1 MPPLAE
7 RVRPKSLKE
16 FIGQSH
22 ILGEN
27 KILNSLIESMK
38 LFSMILWGP
47 PGSGK
52 TTLARLLTINS
63 NYELHQISAVSSGV
77 KDLREIIEKSTL
89 NRSMGKETVLFIDEI
104 HRFNK
109 SQQDAL
115 LHAVENGTIILIGA
129 TTENPSFEVISPL
142 LSRSKVLTLNAL
154 SFEDL
159 NKILSNAFKEDII
172 LSQNNYTITPI
183 VKDKLIMNSGGD
195 ARKMLNTIDIAIN
208 ILGKP
213 GAITSDVLD
222 ESFQNKS
229 ILYDKTGDYHYDTV
243 SALIKSMRGSDP
255 DAAIYWL
262 SVMIEGGEK
271 PEFIA
276 RRMVIFASEDI
287 GNADPRALSIA
298 VDGFNAVSLIG
309 YPEASIILAQIT
321 TYLSSSPKSNASYMA
336 LNNSIEIIKQKG
348 NPSVPLHLRNA
359 TTDLMKNMEYGKDYK
374 YPHSYENS
382 FVNENYFPDD
392 QSYIFYKPTENGY
405 EKYIKD
411 RLKTL
416 WGDRSVSYTHLTLP
430 TTPYV

>member
-1 MPPLAE
+1 MENKISLFDTNIPPLAE

-27 KILNSLIESMK
+27 KILNSLTENMK

-52 TTLARLLTINS
+52 TTLARLLTIKS
-63 NYELHQISAVSSGV
+63 NYQLHQISAVSSGV
-77 KDLREIIEKSTL
+77 KDLREIIDKSL
-89 NRSMGKETVLFIDEI
+89 SNRSMGKETVLFIDEI

-142 LSRSKVLTLNAL
+142 LSRSKVLTLNPL
-154 SFEDL
+154 SFENL
-159 NKILSNAFKEDII
+159 SEILDHAFEEDII
-172 LSQNNYTITPI
+172 LSKGNYVITET
-183 VKDKLIMNSGGD
+183 VKNKLIQNSSGD
-195 ARKMLNTIDIAIN
+195 ARKMLNTIDIAVN
-208 ILGKP
+208 IVGQS
-213 GAITSDVLD
+213 GAITSGVLD
-222 ESFQNKS
+222 EAFQNKS
-229 ILYDKTGDYHYDTV
+229 ILYDKAGDYHYDTV

-287 GNADPRALSIA
+287 GNADPKALSMA
-298 VDGFNAVSLIG
+298 VSGFHAVSLIG
-309 YPEASIILAQIT
+309 YPEASIILAQLT

-336 LNNSIEIIKQKG
+336 LNNSIEIIKEQG
-348 NPSVPLHLRNA
+348 TPSVPLHLRNA
-359 TTDLMKNMEYGKDYK
+359 PTDLMKNMEYGEGYK

-382 FVNENYFPDD
+382 FVNENYFPKD
-392 QSYIFYKPTENGY
+392 QSYIFYKPTDNGY
-405 EKYIKD
+405 EKYIKE
-411 RLKTL
+411 RLKNL
-416 WGDRSVSYTHLTLP
+416 WSERYE
-430 TTPYV
+430 

>member
-1 MPPLAE
+1 MENKISLFDTNIPPLAE

-27 KILNSLIESMK
+27 KILNSLTENMK

-52 TTLARLLTINS
+52 TTLARLLTIKS
-63 NYELHQISAVSSGV
+63 NYQLHQISAVSSGV
-77 KDLREIIEKSTL
+77 KDLREIIDKSLL

-142 LSRSKVLTLNAL
+142 LSRSKVLTLNPL
-154 SFEDL
+154 SFENL
-159 NKILSNAFKEDII
+159 SEILDHAFEEDII
-172 LSQNNYTITPI
+172 LSKGNYKITET
-183 VKDKLIMNSGGD
+183 VKNKLIQNSSGD
-195 ARKMLNTIDIAIN
+195 ARKMLNTIDIAVN
-208 ILGKP
+208 IVGQS
-213 GAITSDVLD
+213 GAITSGVLD
-222 ESFQNKS
+222 EAFQNKS
-229 ILYDKTGDYHYDTV
+229 ILYDKAGDYHYDTV
-243 SALIKSMRGSDP
+243 SAFIKSMRGSDP

-287 GNADPRALSIA
+287 GNADPKALSMA
-298 VDGFNAVSLIG
+298 VSGFHAVSLIG
-309 YPEASIILAQIT
+309 YPEASIVLAQIT
-321 TYLSSSPKSNASYMA
+321 TYLSSSLKSNASYMA
-336 LNNSIEIIKQKG
+336 LNNSIEIIKEQG
-348 NPSVPLHLRNA
+348 TPSVPLHLRNA
-359 TTDLMKNMEYGKDYK
+359 PTDLMKNMEYGEGYK

-382 FVNENYFPDD
+382 FVNENYFPKD
-392 QSYIFYKPTENGY
+392 QSYIFYKPTDNGY
-405 EKYIKD
+405 EKYIKE
-411 RLKTL
+411 RLKNL
-416 WGDRSVSYTHLTLP
+416 WSERYE
-430 TTPYV
+430 

>member
-1 MPPLAE
+1 MENKISLFDTNIPPLAE
-7 RVRPKSLKE
+7 RVRPKSLQE

-27 KILNSLIESMK
+27 KILNSLVGNMR

-52 TTLARLLTINS
+52 TTLARILTLNS

-77 KDLREIIEKSTL
+77 KDLRGIIDKSL
-89 NRSMGKETVLFIDEI
+89 INRSMGKETVLFIDEI

-115 LHAVENGTIILIGA
+115 LHAVENGTVILIGA
-129 TTENPSFEVISPL
+129 TTENPSFEIISPL
-142 LSRSKVLTLNAL
+142 LSRSKVLTLNPL

-159 NKILSNAFKEDII
+159 SKILSNAFKEDII
-172 LSQNNYTITPI
+172 LSKGNYTITQSVI
-183 VKDKLIMNSGGD
+183 DKLIKNSSGD
-195 ARKMLNTIDIAIN
+195 ARKMLNTIDIAVN
-208 ILGKP
+208 IIGES
-213 GAITSDVLD
+213 GAITSEVLN

-229 ILYDKTGDYHYDTV
+229 ILYDKAGDYHYDTV

-287 GNADPRALSIA
+287 GNADPKALNIA
-298 VDGFNAVSLIG
+298 VSGFNAVNLIG

-321 TYLSSSPKSNASYMA
+321 TYLASAPKSNASYMA
-336 LNNSIEIIKQKG
+336 LNNSLEIIKEKG
-348 NPSVPLHLRNA
+348 TPIVPLHLRNA
-359 TTDLMKNMEYGKDYK
+359 TTNLMKDMKYGEDYK
-374 YPHSYENS
+374 YPHSYDNS
-382 FVNENYFPDD
+382 FINENYFPDD
-392 QSYIFYKPTENGY
+392 QNYIFYKPTESGY
-405 EKYIKD
+405 EKYIKE
-411 RLKTL
+411 RLNNL
-416 WGDRSVSYTHLTLP
+416 WGEKYE
-430 TTPYV
+430 

>member
-1 MPPLAE
+1 MENKISLFDTNIPPLAE

-27 KILNSLIESMK
+27 KILNSLTENMK

-52 TTLARLLTINS
+52 TTLARLLTIKS
-63 NYELHQISAVSSGV
+63 NYQLHQISAVSSGV
-77 KDLREIIEKSTL
+77 KDLREIIDKSLL

-142 LSRSKVLTLNAL
+142 LSRSKVLTLNPL
-154 SFEDL
+154 SFENL
-159 NKILSNAFKEDII
+159 SEILDHAFEEDII
-172 LSQNNYTITPI
+172 LSKGNYVITET
-183 VKDKLIMNSGGD
+183 VKNKLIQNSSGD
-195 ARKMLNTIDIAIN
+195 ARKMLNTIDIAVN
-208 ILGKP
+208 IVGQS
-213 GAITSDVLD
+213 GAITSGVLD
-222 ESFQNKS
+222 EAFQNKS
-229 ILYDKTGDYHYDTV
+229 ILYDKAGDYHYDTV

-287 GNADPRALSIA
+287 GNADPKALSMA
-298 VDGFNAVSLIG
+298 VSGFHAVSLIG
-309 YPEASIILAQIT
+309 YPEASIVLAQIT

-336 LNNSIEIIKQKG
+336 LNNSIEIIKEQG
-348 NPSVPLHLRNA
+348 TPSVPLHLRNA
-359 TTDLMKNMEYGKDYK
+359 PTDLMKNMEYGEGYK

-382 FVNENYFPDD
+382 FVNENYFPKD
-392 QSYIFYKPTENGY
+392 QSYIFYKPTDNGY
-405 EKYIKD
+405 EKYIKE
-411 RLKTL
+411 RLKNL
-416 WGDRSVSYTHLTLP
+416 WSERYE
-430 TTPYV
+430 

>member
-1 MPPLAE
+1 MENKISLFDTNIPPLAE

-27 KILNSLIESMK
+27 KILNSLTENMK

-52 TTLARLLTINS
+52 TTLARLLTIKS
-63 NYELHQISAVSSGV
+63 NYQLHQISAVSSGV
-77 KDLREIIEKSTL
+77 KDLREIIDKSLL
-89 NRSMGKETVLFIDEI
+89 NRSLGKETVLFIDEI

-142 LSRSKVLTLNAL
+142 LSRSKVLTLNPL
-154 SFEDL
+154 SFENL
-159 NKILSNAFKEDII
+159 SEILDHAFEEDII
-172 LSQNNYTITPI
+172 LSKGNYVITET
-183 VKDKLIMNSGGD
+183 VKNKLIQNSSGD
-195 ARKMLNTIDIAIN
+195 ARKMLNTIDIAVN
-208 ILGKP
+208 IVGQS
-213 GAITSDVLD
+213 GAITSGVLD
-222 ESFQNKS
+222 EAFQNKS
-229 ILYDKTGDYHYDTV
+229 ILYDKAGDYHYDTV
-243 SALIKSMRGSDP
+243 SAFIKSMRGSDP

-287 GNADPRALSIA
+287 GNADPKALSMA
-298 VDGFNAVSLIG
+298 VSGFHAVSLIG
-309 YPEASIILAQIT
+309 YPEASIILAQLT

-336 LNNSIEIIKQKG
+336 LNNSIEIIKEQG
-348 NPSVPLHLRNA
+348 TPSVPLHLRNA
-359 TTDLMKNMEYGKDYK
+359 PTDLMKNMEYGEGYK

-382 FVNENYFPDD
+382 FVNENYFPKD
-392 QSYIFYKPTENGY
+392 QSYIFYKPTDNGY
-405 EKYIKD
+405 EKYIKE
-411 RLKTL
+411 RLKNL
-416 WGDRSVSYTHLTLP
+416 WSERYE
-430 TTPYV
+430 

>member
-1 MPPLAE
+1 MENKISLFDTNIPPLAE

-27 KILNSLIESMK
+27 KILNSLTENMK

-52 TTLARLLTINS
+52 TTLARLLTIKS
-63 NYELHQISAVSSGV
+63 NYQLHQISAVSSGV
-77 KDLREIIEKSTL
+77 KDLREIIDKSLL

-142 LSRSKVLTLNAL
+142 LSRSKVLTLNPL
-154 SFEDL
+154 SFENL
-159 NKILSNAFKEDII
+159 SEILDHAFEEDII
-172 LSQNNYTITPI
+172 LSKGNYVITET
-183 VKDKLIMNSGGD
+183 VKNKLIQNSSGD
-195 ARKMLNTIDIAIN
+195 ARKMLNTIDIAVN
-208 ILGKP
+208 IVGQS
-213 GAITSDVLD
+213 GAITSAVLD
-222 ESFQNKS
+222 EAFQNKS
-229 ILYDKTGDYHYDTV
+229 ILYDKAGDYHYDTV
-243 SALIKSMRGSDP
+243 SAFIKSMRGSDP

-287 GNADPRALSIA
+287 GNADPKALSMA
-298 VDGFNAVSLIG
+298 VSGFHAVSLIG
-309 YPEASIILAQIT
+309 YPEASIILAQLT

-336 LNNSIEIIKQKG
+336 LNNSIEIIKEQG
-348 NPSVPLHLRNA
+348 TPSVPLHLRNA
-359 TTDLMKNMEYGKDYK
+359 PTDLMKNMEYGEGYK

-382 FVNENYFPDD
+382 FVNENYFPKD
-392 QSYIFYKPTENGY
+392 QSYIFYKPTDNGY
-405 EKYIKD
+405 EKYIKE
-411 RLKTL
+411 RLKNL
-416 WGDRSVSYTHLTLP
+416 WSERYE
-430 TTPYV
+430 

>member
-1 MPPLAE
+1 MENKISLFDTNIPPLAE

-27 KILNSLIESMK
+27 KILNSLTENMK

-52 TTLARLLTINS
+52 TTLARLLTIKS
-63 NYELHQISAVSSGV
+63 NYQLHQISAVSSGV
-77 KDLREIIEKSTL
+77 KDLREIIDKSL
-89 NRSMGKETVLFIDEI
+89 SNRSMGKETVLFIDEI

-142 LSRSKVLTLNAL
+142 LSRSKVLTLNPL
-154 SFEDL
+154 SFENL
-159 NKILSNAFKEDII
+159 SEILDHAFEEDII
-172 LSQNNYTITPI
+172 LSKGNYKITET
-183 VKDKLIMNSGGD
+183 VKNKLIQNSSGD
-195 ARKMLNTIDIAIN
+195 ARKMLNTIDIAVN
-208 ILGKP
+208 IVGQS
-213 GAITSDVLD
+213 GAITSGVLD
-222 ESFQNKS
+222 EAFQNKS
-229 ILYDKTGDYHYDTV
+229 ILYDKAGDYHYDTV

-287 GNADPRALSIA
+287 GNADPKALSMA
-298 VDGFNAVSLIG
+298 VSGFHAVSLIG
-309 YPEASIILAQIT
+309 YPEASIVLAQIT

-336 LNNSIEIIKQKG
+336 LNNSIEIIKEQG
-348 NPSVPLHLRNA
+348 TPSVPLHLRNA
-359 TTDLMKNMEYGKDYK
+359 PTDLMKNMEYGEGYK

-382 FVNENYFPDD
+382 FVNENYFPKD
-392 QSYIFYKPTENGY
+392 QSYIFYKPTDNGY
-405 EKYIKD
+405 EKYIKE
-411 RLKTL
+411 RLKNL
-416 WGDRSVSYTHLTLP
+416 WSERYE
-430 TTPYV
+430 

>member
-1 MPPLAE
+1 MENKISLFDTNIPPLAE

-27 KILNSLIESMK
+27 KILNSLTENMK

-52 TTLARLLTINS
+52 TTLARLLTIKS
-63 NYELHQISAVSSGV
+63 NYQLHQISAVSSGV
-77 KDLREIIEKSTL
+77 KDLREIIDKSL
-89 NRSMGKETVLFIDEI
+89 SNRSMGKETVLFIDEI

-142 LSRSKVLTLNAL
+142 LSRSKVLTLNPL
-154 SFEDL
+154 SFENL
-159 NKILSNAFKEDII
+159 SEILDHAFEEDII
-172 LSQNNYTITPI
+172 LSKGNYVITET
-183 VKDKLIMNSGGD
+183 VKNKLIQNSSGD
-195 ARKMLNTIDIAIN
+195 ARKMLNTIDIAVN
-208 ILGKP
+208 IVGQSR
-213 GAITSDVLD
+213 AITSGVLD
-222 ESFQNKS
+222 EAFQNKS
-229 ILYDKTGDYHYDTV
+229 ILYDKAGDYHYDTV
-243 SALIKSMRGSDP
+243 SAFIKSMRGSDP

-287 GNADPRALSIA
+287 GNADPKALSMA
-298 VDGFNAVSLIG
+298 VSGFHAVSLIG
-309 YPEASIILAQIT
+309 YPEASIVLAQIT

-336 LNNSIEIIKQKG
+336 LNNSIEIIKEQG
-348 NPSVPLHLRNA
+348 TPSVPLHLRNA
-359 TTDLMKNMEYGKDYK
+359 PTDLMKNMEYGEGYK

-382 FVNENYFPDD
+382 FVNENYFPKD
-392 QSYIFYKPTENGY
+392 QSYIFYKPTDNGY
-405 EKYIKD
+405 EKYIKE
-411 RLKTL
+411 RLKNL
-416 WGDRSVSYTHLTLP
+416 WSERYE
-430 TTPYV
+430 

>member
-1 MPPLAE
+1 MENKISLFDTNIPPLAE

-27 KILNSLIESMK
+27 KILNSLIENMK

-52 TTLARLLTINS
+52 TTLARLLTIKS

-77 KDLREIIEKSTL
+77 KDLRQIIDKSL
-89 NRSMGKETVLFIDEI
+89 SNRSMGKETVLFIDEI

-142 LSRSKVLTLNAL
+142 LSRSKVLTLNPL
-154 SFEDL
+154 SFENL
-159 NKILSNAFKEDII
+159 NEILDHAFEQDII
-172 LSQNNYTITPI
+172 LSKGNYKITEI
-183 VKDKLIMNSGGD
+183 VKNKLIQNSSGD
-195 ARKMLNTIDIAIN
+195 ARKMLNTIDIAVN
-208 ILGKP
+208 IVGQS
-213 GAITSDVLD
+213 GTITTGVLD
-222 ESFQNKS
+222 EAFQNKS
-229 ILYDKTGDYHYDTV
+229 ILYDKAGDYHYDTV

-287 GNADPRALSIA
+287 GNADPKALSMA
-298 VDGFNAVSLIG
+298 VSGFHAVSLIG
-309 YPEASIILAQIT
+309 YPEASIILAQLT

-336 LNNSIEIIKQKG
+336 LNNSIEIIKEQG
-348 NPSVPLHLRNA
+348 TPSVPLHLRNA
-359 TTDLMKNMEYGKDYK
+359 PTDLMKNMEYGEGYK

-382 FVNENYFPDD
+382 FVNENYFPKD
-392 QSYIFYKPTENGY
+392 QSYIFYKPTDNGY
-405 EKYIKD
+405 EKYIKE
-411 RLKTL
+411 RLKNL
-416 WGDRSVSYTHLTLP
+416 WSERYE
-430 TTPYV
+430 

>member
-1 MPPLAE
+1 MENKISLFDTNMPPLAE

-208 ILGKP
+208 IIGKP

-392 QSYIFYKPTENGY
+392 QSYIFHKPTENGY

-416 WGDRSVSYTHLTLP
+416 WGERYE
-430 TTPYV
+430 

>member
-1 MPPLAE
+1 MENKISLFDTNIPPLAE

-27 KILNSLIESMK
+27 KILNSLIENMK

-52 TTLARLLTINS
+52 TTLARLLTIKS

-77 KDLREIIEKSTL
+77 KDLREIIDKSL
-89 NRSMGKETVLFIDEI
+89 SNRSMGKETVLFIDEI

-142 LSRSKVLTLNAL
+142 LSRSKVLTLNPL
-154 SFEDL
+154 SFENL
-159 NKILSNAFKEDII
+159 SEILDHAFEEDII
-172 LSQNNYTITPI
+172 LSKGNYKITET
-183 VKDKLIMNSGGD
+183 VKNKLIQNSSGD
-195 ARKMLNTIDIAIN
+195 ARKMLNTIDIAVN
-208 ILGKP
+208 IVGQS
-213 GAITSDVLD
+213 GAITSGVLD
-222 ESFQNKS
+222 EAFQNKS
-229 ILYDKTGDYHYDTV
+229 ILYDKAGDYHYDTV
-243 SALIKSMRGSDP
+243 SAFIKSMRGSDP

-287 GNADPRALSIA
+287 GNADPKALSMA
-298 VDGFNAVSLIG
+298 VSGFHAVSLIG
-309 YPEASIILAQIT
+309 YPEASIVLAQIT

-336 LNNSIEIIKQKG
+336 LNNSIEIIKEQG
-348 NPSVPLHLRNA
+348 TPSVPLHLRNA
-359 TTDLMKNMEYGKDYK
+359 PTDLMKNMEYGEGYK

-382 FVNENYFPDD
+382 FVNENYFPKD
-392 QSYIFYKPTENGY
+392 QNYIFYKPTDNGY
-405 EKYIKD
+405 EKYIKE
-411 RLKTL
+411 RLKNL
-416 WGDRSVSYTHLTLP
+416 WSERYE
-430 TTPYV
+430 

>member
-1 MPPLAE
+1 MENKISLFDTNIPPLAE

-27 KILNSLIESMK
+27 KILNSLIENMK

-52 TTLARLLTINS
+52 TTLARLLTIKS
-63 NYELHQISAVSSGV
+63 NYQLHQISAVSSGV
-77 KDLREIIEKSTL
+77 KDLREIIDKSLL
-89 NRSMGKETVLFIDEI
+89 NRSLGKETVLFIDEI

-142 LSRSKVLTLNAL
+142 LSRSKVLTLNPL
-154 SFEDL
+154 SFENL
-159 NKILSNAFKEDII
+159 SEILDHAFEEDII
-172 LSQNNYTITPI
+172 LSKGNYVITET
-183 VKDKLIMNSGGD
+183 VKNKLIQNSSGD
-195 ARKMLNTIDIAIN
+195 ARKMLNTIDIAVN
-208 ILGKP
+208 IVGES
-213 GAITSDVLD
+213 GTITTGVLD
-222 ESFQNKS
+222 EAFQNKS
-229 ILYDKTGDYHYDTV
+229 ILYDKAGDYHYDTV
-243 SALIKSMRGSDP
+243 SAFIKSMRGSDP

-287 GNADPRALSIA
+287 GNADPKALSMA
-298 VDGFNAVSLIG
+298 VSGFHAVSLIG
-309 YPEASIILAQIT
+309 YPEASIILAQLT

-336 LNNSIEIIKQKG
+336 LNNSIEIIKEQG
-348 NPSVPLHLRNA
+348 TPSVPLHLRNA
-359 TTDLMKNMEYGKDYK
+359 PTDLMKNMEYGEGYK

-382 FVNENYFPDD
+382 FVNENYFPKD
-392 QSYIFYKPTENGY
+392 QSYIFYKPTDNGY
-405 EKYIKD
+405 EKYIKE
-411 RLKTL
+411 RLKNL
-416 WGDRSVSYTHLTLP
+416 WSERYE
-430 TTPYV
+430 

>member
-1 MPPLAE
+1 MENKISLFDTNIPPLAE

-27 KILNSLIESMK
+27 KILNSLTENMK

-52 TTLARLLTINS
+52 TTLARLLTIKS
-63 NYELHQISAVSSGV
+63 NYQLHQISAVSSGV
-77 KDLREIIEKSTL
+77 KDLREIIDKSLL
-89 NRSMGKETVLFIDEI
+89 NRSLGKETVLFIDEI

-142 LSRSKVLTLNAL
+142 LSRSKVLTLNPL
-154 SFEDL
+154 SFENL
-159 NKILSNAFKEDII
+159 SEILDHAFEEDII
-172 LSQNNYTITPI
+172 LSKGNYVITET
-183 VKDKLIMNSGGD
+183 VKNKLIQNSSGD
-195 ARKMLNTIDIAIN
+195 ARKMLNTIDIAVN
-208 ILGKP
+208 IVGQS
-213 GAITSDVLD
+213 GAITSGVLD
-222 ESFQNKS
+222 EAFQNKS
-229 ILYDKTGDYHYDTV
+229 ILYDKAGDYHYDTV

-287 GNADPRALSIA
+287 GNADPKALSMA
-298 VDGFNAVSLIG
+298 VSGFHAVSLIG
-309 YPEASIILAQIT
+309 YPEASIVLAQIT

-336 LNNSIEIIKQKG
+336 LNNSIEIIKEQG
-348 NPSVPLHLRNA
+348 TPSVPLHLRNA
-359 TTDLMKNMEYGKDYK
+359 PTDLMKNMEYGEGYK

-382 FVNENYFPDD
+382 FVNENYFPKD
-392 QSYIFYKPTENGY
+392 QSYIFYKPTDNGY
-405 EKYIKD
+405 EKYIKE
-411 RLKTL
+411 RLKNL
-416 WGDRSVSYTHLTLP
+416 WSERYE
-430 TTPYV
+430 

>member
-1 MPPLAE
+1 MENKISLFDTNMPPLAE

-208 ILGKP
+208 IIGKP

-229 ILYDKTGDYHYDTV
+229 ILYDKAGDYHYDTV

-348 NPSVPLHLRNA
+348 NPIVPLHLRNA

-416 WGDRSVSYTHLTLP
+416 WGDRYE
-430 TTPYV
+430 

>member
-1 MPPLAE
+1 MENKISLFDTNIPPLAE

-27 KILNSLIESMK
+27 KILNSLIENMK

-52 TTLARLLTINS
+52 TTLARLLTIKS
-63 NYELHQISAVSSGV
+63 NYQLHQISAVSSGV
-77 KDLREIIEKSTL
+77 KDLREIIDKSL
-89 NRSMGKETVLFIDEI
+89 SNRSMGKETVLFIDEI

-142 LSRSKVLTLNAL
+142 LSRSKVLTLNPL
-154 SFEDL
+154 SFENL
-159 NKILSNAFKEDII
+159 SEILDHAFEEDII
-172 LSQNNYTITPI
+172 LSKGNYKITET
-183 VKDKLIMNSGGD
+183 VKNKLIQNSSGD
-195 ARKMLNTIDIAIN
+195 ARKMLNTIDIAVN
-208 ILGKP
+208 IVGQS
-213 GAITSDVLD
+213 GAITSGVLD
-222 ESFQNKS
+222 EAFQNKS
-229 ILYDKTGDYHYDTV
+229 ILYDKAGDYHYDTV

-287 GNADPRALSIA
+287 GNADPKALSMA
-298 VDGFNAVSLIG
+298 VSGFHAVSLIG
-309 YPEASIILAQIT
+309 YPEASIILAQLT

-336 LNNSIEIIKQKG
+336 LNNSIEIIKEQG
-348 NPSVPLHLRNA
+348 TPSVPLHLRNA
-359 TTDLMKNMEYGKDYK
+359 PTDLMKNMEYGEGYK

-382 FVNENYFPDD
+382 FVNENYFPKD
-392 QSYIFYKPTENGY
+392 QSYIFYKPTDNGY
-405 EKYIKD
+405 EKYIKE
-411 RLKTL
+411 RLKNL
-416 WGDRSVSYTHLTLP
+416 WSERYE
-430 TTPYV
+430 

>member
-1 MPPLAE
+1 MENKISLFDTNIPPLAE

-27 KILNSLIESMK
+27 KILNSLIENMK

-52 TTLARLLTINS
+52 TTLARLLTIKS

-77 KDLREIIEKSTL
+77 KDLREIIDKSLL
-89 NRSMGKETVLFIDEI
+89 NRSLGKETVLFIDEI

-142 LSRSKVLTLNAL
+142 LSRSKVLTLNPL
-154 SFEDL
+154 SFENL
-159 NKILSNAFKEDII
+159 SEILDHAFEEDII
-172 LSQNNYTITPI
+172 LSKGNYKITET
-183 VKDKLIMNSGGD
+183 VKNKLIQNSSGD
-195 ARKMLNTIDIAIN
+195 ARKMLNTIDIAVN
-208 ILGKP
+208 IVGQS
-213 GAITSDVLD
+213 GAITSGVLD
-222 ESFQNKS
+222 EAFQNKS
-229 ILYDKTGDYHYDTV
+229 ILYDKAGDYHYDTV

-287 GNADPRALSIA
+287 GNADPKALSMA
-298 VDGFNAVSLIG
+298 VSGFHAVSLIG
-309 YPEASIILAQIT
+309 YPEASIILAQLT

-336 LNNSIEIIKQKG
+336 LNNSIEIIKEQG
-348 NPSVPLHLRNA
+348 TPSVPLHLRNA
-359 TTDLMKNMEYGKDYK
+359 PTDLMKNMEYGEGYK

-382 FVNENYFPDD
+382 FVNENYFPKD
-392 QSYIFYKPTENGY
+392 QSYIFYKPTDNGY
-405 EKYIKD
+405 EKYIKE
-411 RLKTL
+411 RLKNL
-416 WGDRSVSYTHLTLP
+416 WSERYE
-430 TTPYV
+430 

>member
-1 MPPLAE
+1 MENKISLFDTNIPPLAE

-27 KILNSLIESMK
+27 KILNSLIENMK

-52 TTLARLLTINS
+52 TTLARLLTIKS

-77 KDLREIIEKSTL
+77 KDLREIIDKSLL
-89 NRSMGKETVLFIDEI
+89 NRSLGKETVLFIDEI

-142 LSRSKVLTLNAL
+142 LSRSKVLTLNPL
-154 SFEDL
+154 SFENL
-159 NKILSNAFKEDII
+159 SEILDHAFEEDII
-172 LSQNNYTITPI
+172 LSKGNYAITET
-183 VKDKLIMNSGGD
+183 VKNKLIQNSSGD
-195 ARKMLNTIDIAIN
+195 ARKMLNTIDIAVN
-208 ILGKP
+208 IVGQS
-213 GAITSDVLD
+213 GAITSSILD
-222 ESFQNKS
+222 EAFQNKS
-229 ILYDKTGDYHYDTV
+229 ILYDKAGDYHYDTV

-287 GNADPRALSIA
+287 GNADPKALSIA
-298 VDGFNAVSLIG
+298 VSGFNAVSLIG
-309 YPEASIILAQIT
+309 YPEASIILAQLT
-321 TYLSSSPKSNASYMA
+321 TYLSSSPKSNASYIA
-336 LNNSIEIIKQKG
+336 LNNSIEIIREQG
-348 NPSVPLHLRNA
+348 APSVPLHLRNA
-359 TTDLMKNMEYGKDYK
+359 PTDLMKNMEYGEGYK

-382 FVNENYFPDD
+382 FVNENYFPKD
-392 QSYIFYKPTENGY
+392 QSYVFYKPTDNGY
-405 EKYIKD
+405 EKYIKE
-411 RLKTL
+411 RLKNL
-416 WGDRSVSYTHLTLP
+416 WSKRYE
-430 TTPYV
+430 

>member
-1 MPPLAE
+1 MENKISLFDTNIPPLAE

-27 KILNSLIESMK
+27 KILNSLTENMK

-52 TTLARLLTINS
+52 TTLARLLTIKS

-77 KDLREIIEKSTL
+77 KDLREIIDKSLL
-89 NRSMGKETVLFIDEI
+89 NRSLGKETVLFIDEI

-142 LSRSKVLTLNAL
+142 LSRSKVLTLNPL
-154 SFEDL
+154 SFENL
-159 NKILSNAFKEDII
+159 SEILDHAFEEDII
-172 LSQNNYTITPI
+172 LSKGNYKITET
-183 VKDKLIMNSGGD
+183 VKNKLIQNSSGD
-195 ARKMLNTIDIAIN
+195 ARKMLNTIDIAVN
-208 ILGKP
+208 IVGQS
-213 GAITSDVLD
+213 GAITSGVLD
-222 ESFQNKS
+222 EAFQNKS
-229 ILYDKTGDYHYDTV
+229 ILYDKAGDYHYDTV
-243 SALIKSMRGSDP
+243 SAFIKSMRGSDP

-287 GNADPRALSIA
+287 GNADPKALSMA
-298 VDGFNAVSLIG
+298 VSGFHAVSLIG
-309 YPEASIILAQIT
+309 YPEASIILAQLT

-336 LNNSIEIIKQKG
+336 LNNSIEIIKEQG
-348 NPSVPLHLRNA
+348 TPSVPLHLRNA
-359 TTDLMKNMEYGKDYK
+359 PTDLMKNMEYGEGYK

-382 FVNENYFPDD
+382 FVNENYFPKD
-392 QSYIFYKPTENGY
+392 QSYIFYKPTDNGY
-405 EKYIKD
+405 EKYIKE
-411 RLKTL
+411 RLKNL
-416 WGDRSVSYTHLTLP
+416 WSERYE
-430 TTPYV
+430 

>member
-1 MPPLAE
+1 MENKISLFDTNIPPLAE
-7 RVRPKSLKE
+7 RVRPKLLKE

-27 KILNSLIESMK
+27 KILNLLVGNMK

-52 TTLARLLTINS
+52 TTLARILTVNS

-77 KDLREIIEKSTL
+77 KDLREIIDKSLL

-115 LHAVENGTIILIGA
+115 LHAVENGTVILIGA

-142 LSRSKVLTLNAL
+142 LSRSKILTLNPL

-159 NKILSNAFKEDII
+159 SKILSNAFKEDII
-172 LSQNNYTITPI
+172 LSKGKYTITQSVI
-183 VKDKLIMNSGGD
+183 DKLIKNSSGD

-208 ILGKP
+208 ILGES
-213 GAITSDVLD
+213 GAITTGILD

-229 ILYDKTGDYHYDTV
+229 ILYDKDGDYHYDTV

-287 GNADPRALSIA
+287 GNADPKALNIA
-298 VDGFNAVSLIG
+298 VSGFNAVNLIG
-309 YPEASIILAQIT
+309 YPEASIVLAQIT
-321 TYLSSSPKSNASYMA
+321 TYLASAPKSNASYMA
-336 LNNSIEIIKQKG
+336 LNNSLEIIKAKG
-348 NPSVPLHLRNA
+348 NPAVPLHLRNA
-359 TTDLMKNMEYGKDYK
+359 PTNLMKDMKYGEGYK
-374 YPHSYENS
+374 YPHSYDNS
-382 FVNENYFPDD
+382 FVEENYFPDD
-392 QSYIFYKPTENGY
+392 QNYIFYKPTENGY

-411 RLKTL
+411 RLKSL
-416 WGDRSVSYTHLTLP
+416 WREKYE
-430 TTPYV
+430 

>member
-1 MPPLAE
+1 MENKISLFDTNIPPLAE

-27 KILNSLIESMK
+27 KILNSLTENMK

-52 TTLARLLTINS
+52 TTLARLLTIKS
-63 NYELHQISAVSSGV
+63 NYQLHQISAVSSGV
-77 KDLREIIEKSTL
+77 KDLREIIDKSIS
-89 NRSMGKETVLFIDEI
+89 NRGMGKETVLFIDEI

-142 LSRSKVLTLNAL
+142 LSRSKVLTLNPL
-154 SFEDL
+154 SFENL
-159 NKILSNAFKEDII
+159 NEILDHAFEQDII
-172 LSQNNYTITPI
+172 LSKGNYKITET
-183 VKDKLIMNSGGD
+183 VKNKLIQNSSGD
-195 ARKMLNTIDIAIN
+195 ARKMLNTIDIAVN
-208 ILGKP
+208 IVGQS
-213 GAITSDVLD
+213 GTITTGVLD
-222 ESFQNKS
+222 EAFQNKS
-229 ILYDKTGDYHYDTV
+229 ILYDKAGDYHYDTV

-287 GNADPRALSIA
+287 GNADPKALSMA
-298 VDGFNAVSLIG
+298 VSGFHAVSLIG
-309 YPEASIILAQIT
+309 YPEASIILAQLT

-336 LNNSIEIIKQKG
+336 LNNSIEIIKEQG
-348 NPSVPLHLRNA
+348 TPSVPLHLRNA
-359 TTDLMKNMEYGKDYK
+359 PTDLMKNMEYGEDYK
-374 YPHSYENS
+374 YPHSYEKS
-382 FVNENYFPDD
+382 FVNENYFPKD
-392 QSYIFYKPTENGY
+392 QSFIFYKPTDNGY
-405 EKYIKD
+405 EKYIKE
-411 RLKTL
+411 RLKNL
-416 WGDRSVSYTHLTLP
+416 WSERYE
-430 TTPYV
+430 

>member
-1 MPPLAE
+1 MENKISLFDTNIPPLAE

-27 KILNSLIESMK
+27 KILNSLTENMK

-52 TTLARLLTINS
+52 TTLARLMTIKS
-63 NYELHQISAVSSGV
+63 NYQLHQISAVSSGV
-77 KDLREIIEKSTL
+77 KDLREIIDKSL
-89 NRSMGKETVLFIDEI
+89 SNRSMGKETVLFIDEI

-142 LSRSKVLTLNAL
+142 LSRSKVLTLNPL
-154 SFEDL
+154 SFENL
-159 NKILSNAFKEDII
+159 SEILDHAFEEDII
-172 LSQNNYTITPI
+172 LSKGNYVITET
-183 VKDKLIMNSGGD
+183 VKNKLIQNSSGD
-195 ARKMLNTIDIAIN
+195 ARKMLNTIDIAVN
-208 ILGKP
+208 IVGQS
-213 GAITSDVLD
+213 GAITSGVLD
-222 ESFQNKS
+222 EAFQNKS
-229 ILYDKTGDYHYDTV
+229 ILYDKAGDYHYDTV
-243 SALIKSMRGSDP
+243 SAFIKSMRGSDP

-287 GNADPRALSIA
+287 GNADPKALSMA
-298 VDGFNAVSLIG
+298 VSGFHAVSLIG
-309 YPEASIILAQIT
+309 YPEASIVLAQIT

-336 LNNSIEIIKQKG
+336 LNNSIEIIKEQG
-348 NPSVPLHLRNA
+348 TPSVPLHLRNA
-359 TTDLMKNMEYGKDYK
+359 PTDLMKNMEYGEGYK

-382 FVNENYFPDD
+382 FVNENYFPKD
-392 QSYIFYKPTENGY
+392 QSYIFYKPTDNGY
-405 EKYIKD
+405 EKYIKE
-411 RLKTL
+411 RLKNL
-416 WGDRSVSYTHLTLP
+416 WSERYE
-430 TTPYV
+430 

>member
-1 MPPLAE
+1 MENKISLFDTNIPPLAE

-27 KILNSLIESMK
+27 KILNSLTENMK

-52 TTLARLLTINS
+52 TTLARLLTIKS
-63 NYELHQISAVSSGV
+63 NYQLHQISAVSSGV
-77 KDLREIIEKSTL
+77 KDLREIIDKSL
-89 NRSMGKETVLFIDEI
+89 SNRSMGKETVLFIDEI

-142 LSRSKVLTLNAL
+142 LSRSKVLTLNPL
-154 SFEDL
+154 SFENL
-159 NKILSNAFKEDII
+159 SEILDHAFEEDII
-172 LSQNNYTITPI
+172 LSKGNYVITET
-183 VKDKLIMNSGGD
+183 VKNKLIQNSSGD
-195 ARKMLNTIDIAIN
+195 ARKMLNTIDIAVN
-208 ILGKP
+208 IVGQS
-213 GAITSDVLD
+213 GAITSGVLD
-222 ESFQNKS
+222 EAFQNKS
-229 ILYDKTGDYHYDTV
+229 ILYDKAGDYHYDTV

-287 GNADPRALSIA
+287 GNADPKALSMA
-298 VDGFNAVSLIG
+298 VSGFHAVSLIG
-309 YPEASIILAQIT
+309 YPEASIVLAQIT

-336 LNNSIEIIKQKG
+336 LNNSIEIIKEQG
-348 NPSVPLHLRNA
+348 TPSVPLHLRNA
-359 TTDLMKNMEYGKDYK
+359 PTDLMKNMEYGEGYK

-382 FVNENYFPDD
+382 FVNENYFPKD
-392 QSYIFYKPTENGY
+392 QSYIFYKPTDNGY
-405 EKYIKD
+405 EKYIKE
-411 RLKTL
+411 RLKNL
-416 WGDRSVSYTHLTLP
+416 WSERYE
-430 TTPYV
+430 

>member
-1 MPPLAE
+1 MENKISLFDTNMPPLAE
-7 RVRPKSLKE
+7 RMRPKSLKQ

-52 TTLARLLTINS
+52 TTLARLLTLNS
-63 NYELHQISAVSSGV
+63 NYELYQISAVSSGV
-77 KDLREIIEKSTL
+77 KDLREIIDKSKL

-142 LSRSKVLTLNAL
+142 LSRAKVLILNPL

-172 LSQNNYTITPI
+172 LSKNNYTLTSN

-208 ILGKP
+208 IIGKN

-229 ILYDKTGDYHYDTV
+229 ILYDKSGDYHYDTV
-243 SALIKSMRGSDP
+243 SAFIKSMRGSDP

-298 VDGFNAVSLIG
+298 VAGFNAVSIIG

-336 LNNSIEIIKQKG
+336 LNNAIEIIKEQR

-359 TTDLMKNMEYGKDYK
+359 PTDLMKTMEYGKDYK

-382 FVNENYFPDD
+382 FVNENYFPND

-411 RLKTL
+411 RLKNL
-416 WGDRSVSYTHLTLP
+416 WGDKYE
-430 TTPYV
+430 

>member
-1 MPPLAE
+1 MENKISLFDTNIPPLAE

-27 KILNSLIESMK
+27 KILNSLIENMK

-52 TTLARLLTINS
+52 TTLARLLTIKS
-63 NYELHQISAVSSGV
+63 NYQLHQISAVSSGV
-77 KDLREIIEKSTL
+77 KDLREIIDKSLL
-89 NRSMGKETVLFIDEI
+89 NRSLGKETVLFIDEI

-142 LSRSKVLTLNAL
+142 LSRSKVLTLNPL
-154 SFEDL
+154 SFENL
-159 NKILSNAFKEDII
+159 SEILDHAFEEDII
-172 LSQNNYTITPI
+172 LSKGNYKITET
-183 VKDKLIMNSGGD
+183 VKNKLIQNSSGD
-195 ARKMLNTIDIAIN
+195 ARKMLNTIDIAVN
-208 ILGKP
+208 IVGQS
-213 GAITSDVLD
+213 GAITSGVLD
-222 ESFQNKS
+222 EAFQNKS
-229 ILYDKTGDYHYDTV
+229 ILYDKAGDYHYDTV

-287 GNADPRALSIA
+287 GNADPKALSMA
-298 VDGFNAVSLIG
+298 VSGFHAVSLIG
-309 YPEASIILAQIT
+309 YPEASIVLAQIT

-336 LNNSIEIIKQKG
+336 LNNSIEIIKEQG
-348 NPSVPLHLRNA
+348 TPSVPLHLRNA
-359 TTDLMKNMEYGKDYK
+359 PTDLMKNMEYGEGYK

-382 FVNENYFPDD
+382 FVNENYFPKD
-392 QSYIFYKPTENGY
+392 QSYIFYKPTDNGY
-405 EKYIKD
+405 EKYIKE
-411 RLKTL
+411 RLKNL
-416 WGDRSVSYTHLTLP
+416 WSERYE
-430 TTPYV
+430 

>member
-1 MPPLAE
+1 MENKISLFDTNIPPLAE

-27 KILNSLIESMK
+27 KILNSLTENMK

-52 TTLARLLTINS
+52 TTLARLLTIKS
-63 NYELHQISAVSSGV
+63 NYQLHQISAVSSGV
-77 KDLREIIEKSTL
+77 KDLREIIDKSL
-89 NRSMGKETVLFIDEI
+89 SNRSMGKETVLFIDEI

-142 LSRSKVLTLNAL
+142 LSRSKVLTLNPL
-154 SFEDL
+154 SFENL
-159 NKILSNAFKEDII
+159 SEILDHAFEEDII
-172 LSQNNYTITPI
+172 LSKGNYKITET
-183 VKDKLIMNSGGD
+183 VKNKLIQNSSGD
-195 ARKMLNTIDIAIN
+195 ARKMLNTIDIAVN
-208 ILGKP
+208 IVGQS
-213 GAITSDVLD
+213 GAITSGVLD
-222 ESFQNKS
+222 EAFQNKS
-229 ILYDKTGDYHYDTV
+229 ILYDKAGDYHYDTV
-243 SALIKSMRGSDP
+243 SAFIKSMRGSDP

-287 GNADPRALSIA
+287 GNADPKALSMA
-298 VDGFNAVSLIG
+298 VSGFHAVSLIG
-309 YPEASIILAQIT
+309 YPEASIILAQLT

-336 LNNSIEIIKQKG
+336 LNNSIEIIKEQG
-348 NPSVPLHLRNA
+348 TPSVPLHLRNA
-359 TTDLMKNMEYGKDYK
+359 PTDLMKNMEYGEGYK

-382 FVNENYFPDD
+382 FVNENYFPKD
-392 QSYIFYKPTENGY
+392 QSYIFYKPTDNGY
-405 EKYIKD
+405 EKYIKE
-411 RLKTL
+411 RLKNL
-416 WGDRSVSYTHLTLP
+416 WSERYE
-430 TTPYV
+430 

>member
-1 MPPLAE
+1 MENKISLFDTNIPPLAE
-7 RVRPKSLKE
+7 RVRPKSLKQ

-27 KILNSLIESMK
+27 KILNLLTENMK

-52 TTLARLLTINS
+52 TTLARLLTIKS
-63 NYELHQISAVSSGV
+63 NYQLHQISAVSSGV
-77 KDLREIIEKSTL
+77 KDLREIIDKSL
-89 NRSMGKETVLFIDEI
+89 SNRSMGKETVLFIDEI

-142 LSRSKVLTLNAL
+142 LSRSKVLTLNPL
-154 SFEDL
+154 SFENL
-159 NKILSNAFKEDII
+159 SEILDHAFEEDII
-172 LSQNNYTITPI
+172 LSKGNHVITET
-183 VKDKLIMNSGGD
+183 VKNKLIQNSSGD
-195 ARKMLNTIDIAIN
+195 ARKMLNTIDIAVN
-208 ILGKP
+208 IVGQS
-213 GAITSDVLD
+213 GAITSGVLD
-222 ESFQNKS
+222 EAFQNKS
-229 ILYDKTGDYHYDTV
+229 ILYDKAGDYHYDTV

-287 GNADPRALSIA
+287 GNADPKALSMA
-298 VDGFNAVSLIG
+298 VSGFHAVSLIG
-309 YPEASIILAQIT
+309 YPEASIVLAQIT

-336 LNNSIEIIKQKG
+336 LNNSIEIIKEQG
-348 NPSVPLHLRNA
+348 TPSVPLHLRNA
-359 TTDLMKNMEYGKDYK
+359 PTDLMKNMEYGEGYK

-382 FVNENYFPDD
+382 FVNENYFPKD
-392 QSYIFYKPTENGY
+392 QSYIFYKPTDNGY
-405 EKYIKD
+405 EKYIKE
-411 RLKTL
+411 RLKNL
-416 WGDRSVSYTHLTLP
+416 WSERYE
-430 TTPYV
+430 

>member
-1 MPPLAE
+1 MENKISLFDTNIPPLAE

-27 KILNSLIESMK
+27 KILNSLIENMK

-52 TTLARLLTINS
+52 TTLARLLTIKS

-77 KDLREIIEKSTL
+77 KDLREIIDKSLL
-89 NRSMGKETVLFIDEI
+89 NRSLGKETVLFIDEI

-142 LSRSKVLTLNAL
+142 LSRSKVLTLNPL
-154 SFEDL
+154 SFENL
-159 NKILSNAFKEDII
+159 NEILDHAFEQDII
-172 LSQNNYTITPI
+172 LSKGNYKITET
-183 VKDKLIMNSGGD
+183 VKNKLIQNSSGD
-195 ARKMLNTIDIAIN
+195 ARKMLNTIDIAVN
-208 ILGKP
+208 IVGQS
-213 GAITSDVLD
+213 GTITTGVLD
-222 ESFQNKS
+222 EAFQNKS
-229 ILYDKTGDYHYDTV
+229 ILYDKAGDYHYDTV

-287 GNADPRALSIA
+287 GNADPKALSMA
-298 VDGFNAVSLIG
+298 VSGFHAVSLIG
-309 YPEASIILAQIT
+309 YPEASIILAQLT

-336 LNNSIEIIKQKG
+336 LNNSIEIIKEQG
-348 NPSVPLHLRNA
+348 TPSVPLHLRNA
-359 TTDLMKNMEYGKDYK
+359 PTDLMKNMEYGEDYK
-374 YPHSYENS
+374 YPHSYEKS
-382 FVNENYFPDD
+382 FVNENYFPKD
-392 QSYIFYKPTENGY
+392 QSFIFYKPTDNGY
-405 EKYIKD
+405 EKYIKE
-411 RLKTL
+411 RLKNL
-416 WGDRSVSYTHLTLP
+416 WGERYE
-430 TTPYV
+430 

>member
-1 MPPLAE
+1 MENKISLFDTNIPPLAE

-27 KILNSLIESMK
+27 KILNSLIENMK

-52 TTLARLLTINS
+52 TTLARLLTIKS

-77 KDLREIIEKSTL
+77 KDLREIIDKSLL
-89 NRSMGKETVLFIDEI
+89 NRSLGKETVLFIDEI

-142 LSRSKVLTLNAL
+142 LSRSKVLTLNPL
-154 SFEDL
+154 SFENL
-159 NKILSNAFKEDII
+159 NEILDHAFEQDII
-172 LSQNNYTITPI
+172 LSKGNYKITET
-183 VKDKLIMNSGGD
+183 VKNKLIQNSSGD
-195 ARKMLNTIDIAIN
+195 ARKMLNTIDIAVN
-208 ILGKP
+208 IVGQS
-213 GAITSDVLD
+213 GTITTGVLD
-222 ESFQNKS
+222 EAFQNKS
-229 ILYDKTGDYHYDTV
+229 ILYDKAGDYHYDTV

-287 GNADPRALSIA
+287 GNADPKALSMA
-298 VDGFNAVSLIG
+298 VSGFHAVSLIG
-309 YPEASIILAQIT
+309 YPEASIILAQLT

-336 LNNSIEIIKQKG
+336 LNNSIEIIKEQG
-348 NPSVPLHLRNA
+348 TPSVPLHLRNA
-359 TTDLMKNMEYGKDYK
+359 PTDLMKNMEYGEGYK

-382 FVNENYFPDD
+382 FVNENYFPKD
-392 QSYIFYKPTENGY
+392 QSFIFYKPTDNGY
-405 EKYIKD
+405 EKYIKE
-411 RLKTL
+411 RLKNL
-416 WGDRSVSYTHLTLP
+416 WSERYE
-430 TTPYV
+430 

>member
-1 MPPLAE
+1 MENKISLFDTNIPPLAE

-27 KILNSLIESMK
+27 KILNSLIENMK

-52 TTLARLLTINS
+52 TTLARLLTIKS

-77 KDLREIIEKSTL
+77 KDLREIIDKSLL
-89 NRSMGKETVLFIDEI
+89 NRSLGKETVLFIDEI

-142 LSRSKVLTLNAL
+142 LSRSKVLTLNPL
-154 SFEDL
+154 SFENL
-159 NKILSNAFKEDII
+159 SEILDHAFEEDII
-172 LSQNNYTITPI
+172 LSKGNYVITET
-183 VKDKLIMNSGGD
+183 VKNKLIQNSSGD
-195 ARKMLNTIDIAIN
+195 ARKMLNTIDIAVN
-208 ILGKP
+208 IVGQS
-213 GAITSDVLD
+213 GAITSGVLD
-222 ESFQNKS
+222 EAFQNKS
-229 ILYDKTGDYHYDTV
+229 ILYDKAGDYHYDTV

-287 GNADPRALSIA
+287 GNADPKALSMA
-298 VDGFNAVSLIG
+298 VSGFHAVSLIG
-309 YPEASIILAQIT
+309 YPEASIVLAQIT

-336 LNNSIEIIKQKG
+336 LNNSIEIIKEQG
-348 NPSVPLHLRNA
+348 TPSVPLHLRNA
-359 TTDLMKNMEYGKDYK
+359 PTDLMKNMEYGEGYK

-382 FVNENYFPDD
+382 FVNENYFPKD
-392 QSYIFYKPTENGY
+392 QSYIFYKPTDNGY
-405 EKYIKD
+405 EKYIKE
-411 RLKTL
+411 RLKNL
-416 WGDRSVSYTHLTLP
+416 WSERYE
-430 TTPYV
+430 

>member
-1 MPPLAE
+1 MENKISLFDTNIPPLAE

-27 KILNSLIESMK
+27 KILNSLTENMK

-52 TTLARLLTINS
+52 TTLARLLTIKS
-63 NYELHQISAVSSGV
+63 NYQLHQISAVSSGV
-77 KDLREIIEKSTL
+77 KDLREIIDKSLL
-89 NRSMGKETVLFIDEI
+89 NRSLGKETVLFIDEI

-142 LSRSKVLTLNAL
+142 LSRSKVLTLNPL
-154 SFEDL
+154 SFENL
-159 NKILSNAFKEDII
+159 SEILDHAFEEDII
-172 LSQNNYTITPI
+172 LSKGNYVITET
-183 VKDKLIMNSGGD
+183 VKNKLIQNSSGD
-195 ARKMLNTIDIAIN
+195 ARKMLNTIDIAVN
-208 ILGKP
+208 IVGQS
-213 GAITSDVLD
+213 GAITSGVLD
-222 ESFQNKS
+222 EAFQNKS
-229 ILYDKTGDYHYDTV
+229 ILYDKAGDYHYDTV
-243 SALIKSMRGSDP
+243 SAFIKSMRGSDP

-262 SVMIEGGEK
+262 SIMIEGGEK

-287 GNADPRALSIA
+287 GNADPKALSMA
-298 VDGFNAVSLIG
+298 VSGFHAVSLIG
-309 YPEASIILAQIT
+309 YPEASIVLAQIT

-336 LNNSIEIIKQKG
+336 LNNSIEIIKEQG
-348 NPSVPLHLRNA
+348 TPSVPLHLRNA
-359 TTDLMKNMEYGKDYK
+359 PTDLMKNMEYGEGYK

-382 FVNENYFPDD
+382 FVNENYFPKD
-392 QSYIFYKPTENGY
+392 QSYIFYKPTDNGY
-405 EKYIKD
+405 EKYIKE
-411 RLKTL
+411 RLKNL
-416 WGDRSVSYTHLTLP
+416 WSERYE
-430 TTPYV
+430 

>member
-1 MPPLAE
+1 MENKISLFDTNIPPLAE

-27 KILNSLIESMK
+27 KILNSLTENMK

-52 TTLARLLTINS
+52 TTLARLLTIKS
-63 NYELHQISAVSSGV
+63 NYQLHQISAVSSGV
-77 KDLREIIEKSTL
+77 KDLREIIDKSL
-89 NRSMGKETVLFIDEI
+89 SNRSMGKETVLFIDEI

-142 LSRSKVLTLNAL
+142 LSRSKVLTLNPL
-154 SFEDL
+154 SFENL
-159 NKILSNAFKEDII
+159 SEILDHAFEEDII
-172 LSQNNYTITPI
+172 LSKGNYKITET
-183 VKDKLIMNSGGD
+183 VKNKLIQNSSGD
-195 ARKMLNTIDIAIN
+195 ARKMLNTIDIAVN
-208 ILGKP
+208 IVGQS
-213 GAITSDVLD
+213 GAITSGVLD
-222 ESFQNKS
+222 EAFQNKS
-229 ILYDKTGDYHYDTV
+229 ILYDKAGDYHYDTV

-287 GNADPRALSIA
+287 GNADPKALSMA
-298 VDGFNAVSLIG
+298 VSGFHAVSLIG
-309 YPEASIILAQIT
+309 YPEASIILAQLT

-336 LNNSIEIIKQKG
+336 LNNSIEIIKEQG
-348 NPSVPLHLRNA
+348 TPSVPLHLRNA
-359 TTDLMKNMEYGKDYK
+359 PTDLMKNMEYGEGYK

-382 FVNENYFPDD
+382 FVNENYFPKD
-392 QSYIFYKPTENGY
+392 QSYIFYKPTDNGY
-405 EKYIKD
+405 EKYIKE
-411 RLKTL
+411 RLKNL
-416 WGDRSVSYTHLTLP
+416 WSERYE
-430 TTPYV
+430 

>member
-1 MPPLAE
+1 MENKISLFDTNIPPLAE

-27 KILNSLIESMK
+27 KILNSLTENMK

-52 TTLARLLTINS
+52 TTLARLLTIKS
-63 NYELHQISAVSSGV
+63 NYQLHQISAVSSGV
-77 KDLREIIEKSTL
+77 KDLREIIDKSL
-89 NRSMGKETVLFIDEI
+89 SNRSMGKETVLFIDEI

-142 LSRSKVLTLNAL
+142 LSRSKVLTLNPL
-154 SFEDL
+154 SFENL
-159 NKILSNAFKEDII
+159 SEILDHAFEEDII
-172 LSQNNYTITPI
+172 LSKGNYAITET
-183 VKDKLIMNSGGD
+183 VKNKLIQNSSGD
-195 ARKMLNTIDIAIN
+195 ARKMLNTIDIAVN
-208 ILGKP
+208 IVGQS
-213 GAITSDVLD
+213 GAITSGVLD
-222 ESFQNKS
+222 EAFQNKS
-229 ILYDKTGDYHYDTV
+229 ILYDKAGDYHYDTV
-243 SALIKSMRGSDP
+243 SAFIKSMRGSDP

-287 GNADPRALSIA
+287 GNADPKALSMA
-298 VDGFNAVSLIG
+298 VSGFHAVSLIG
-309 YPEASIILAQIT
+309 YPEASIVLAQIT

-336 LNNSIEIIKQKG
+336 LNNSIEIIKEQG
-348 NPSVPLHLRNA
+348 TPSVPLHLRNA
-359 TTDLMKNMEYGKDYK
+359 PTDLMKNMEYGEGYK

-382 FVNENYFPDD
+382 FVNENYFPKD
-392 QSYIFYKPTENGY
+392 QSYIFYKPTDNGY
-405 EKYIKD
+405 EKYIKE
-411 RLKTL
+411 RLKNL
-416 WGDRSVSYTHLTLP
+416 WSERYE
-430 TTPYV
+430 

>member
-1 MPPLAE
+1 MENKISLFDTNIPPLAE

-27 KILNSLIESMK
+27 KILNSLTENMK

-52 TTLARLLTINS
+52 TTLARLLTIKS

-77 KDLREIIEKSTL
+77 KDLREIIDKSLL
-89 NRSMGKETVLFIDEI
+89 NRSLGKETVLFIDEI

-142 LSRSKVLTLNAL
+142 LSRSKVLTLNPL
-154 SFEDL
+154 SFENL
-159 NKILSNAFKEDII
+159 SEILEHAFEEDII
-172 LSQNNYTITPI
+172 LSKGNYKITET
-183 VKDKLIMNSGGD
+183 VKNKLIQNSSGD
-195 ARKMLNTIDIAIN
+195 ARKMLNTIDIAVN
-208 ILGKP
+208 IVGQS
-213 GAITSDVLD
+213 GAITSGVLD
-222 ESFQNKS
+222 EAFQNKS
-229 ILYDKTGDYHYDTV
+229 ILYDKAGDYHYDTV
-243 SALIKSMRGSDP
+243 SAFIKSMRGSDP

-287 GNADPRALSIA
+287 GNADPKALSMA
-298 VDGFNAVSLIG
+298 VSGFHAVSLIG
-309 YPEASIILAQIT
+309 YPEASIVLAQIT

-336 LNNSIEIIKQKG
+336 LNNSIEIIKEQG
-348 NPSVPLHLRNA
+348 TPSVPLHLRNA
-359 TTDLMKNMEYGKDYK
+359 PTDLMKNMEYGEGYK

-382 FVNENYFPDD
+382 FVNENYFPKD
-392 QSYIFYKPTENGY
+392 QSYIFYKPTDNGY
-405 EKYIKD
+405 EKYIKE
-411 RLKTL
+411 RLKNL
-416 WGDRSVSYTHLTLP
+416 WSERYE
-430 TTPYV
+430 

>member
-1 MPPLAE
+1 MENKISLFDTNIPPLAE

-27 KILNSLIESMK
+27 KILNSLIENMK

-52 TTLARLLTINS
+52 TTLARLLTIKS

-77 KDLREIIEKSTL
+77 KDLREIIDKSLL
-89 NRSMGKETVLFIDEI
+89 NRSLGKETVLFIDEI

-142 LSRSKVLTLNAL
+142 LSRAKVLTLNPL
-154 SFEDL
+154 SFENL
-159 NKILSNAFKEDII
+159 NEILDHAFEQDII
-172 LSQNNYTITPI
+172 LSKGNYKITET
-183 VKDKLIMNSGGD
+183 VKNKLIKNSSGD
-195 ARKMLNTIDIAIN
+195 ARKMLNTIDIAVN
-208 ILGKP
+208 IVGQS
-213 GAITSDVLD
+213 GTITTGVLD
-222 ESFQNKS
+222 EAFQNKS
-229 ILYDKTGDYHYDTV
+229 ILYDKAGDYHYDTV

-287 GNADPRALSIA
+287 GNADPKALSMA
-298 VDGFNAVSLIG
+298 VSGFHAVSLIG
-309 YPEASIILAQIT
+309 YPEASIILAQLT

-336 LNNSIEIIKQKG
+336 LNNSIEIIKEQG
-348 NPSVPLHLRNA
+348 TPSVPLHLRNA
-359 TTDLMKNMEYGKDYK
+359 PTDLMKNMEYGEGYK

-382 FVNENYFPDD
+382 FVNENYFPKD
-392 QSYIFYKPTENGY
+392 QSFIFYKPTDNGY
-405 EKYIKD
+405 EKYIKE
-411 RLKTL
+411 RLKNL
-416 WGDRSVSYTHLTLP
+416 WSERYE
-430 TTPYV
+430 